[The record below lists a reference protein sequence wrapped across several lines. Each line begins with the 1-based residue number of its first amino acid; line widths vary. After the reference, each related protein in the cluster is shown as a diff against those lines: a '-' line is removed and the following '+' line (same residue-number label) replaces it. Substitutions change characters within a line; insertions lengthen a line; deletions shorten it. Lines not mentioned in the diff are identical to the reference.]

1 MGSFNVVL
9 QTEASLHASKEPSDF
24 ISNHT
29 GIIRYERDRDGK
41 FFKVGKVRAYRI
53 EAGLAFNNGESLF
66 DVCDCHSQE
75 MHFCHTLL
83 YEANGYCFKDPLVER
98 FEAMEMDCL
107 VIDFVLLNPK
117 WRGLKLGLLAVRKM
131 IDLLGRG
138 CGLTVCHIA
147 PLDPDAAEFENVPK
161 TWIPRQNSPEERK
174 EATVKLRGYFRK
186 MGFERI
192 GRSPYYGLSMARK
205 APNAEELLKPKGAN
219 SNVEKD

>member
-9 QTEASLHASKEPSDF
+9 QTRASLHFSGKPSDF
-24 ISNHT
+24 ISDYL
-29 GIIRYERDRDGK
+29 GIIRYEKDSGREGL
-41 FFKVGKVRAYRI
+41 KVGKVRAYRI
-53 EAGLAFNNGESLF
+53 NAALASEHGESLF
-66 DVCDCHSQE
+66 DVCDDHSQE

-83 YEANGYCFKDPLVER
+83 YEPAGYCFKDPLVER

-107 VIDFVLLNPK
+107 IIDYILLNPK

-131 IDLLGRG
+131 IDLLGGG

-147 PLDPDAAEFENVPK
+147 PLNPDAKEFEKVPK
-161 TWIPRQNSPEERK
+161 SWIPRQDGPEQRK

-192 GRSPYYGLSMARK
+192 GRSPYYGFSMARK
-205 APNAEELLKPKGAN
+205 TPSAEELIRPRGAN
-219 SNVEKD
+219 GNVEKD